1 LTGIHQKRER
11 GRCTLCK
18 RKKGVAIA
26 EQVAKGKPCPSNSCE
41 FAAEIAEAIE
51 NRNRLK
57 IVPKEKK
64 LVQITEKQSRK
75 INLVKLK

>member
-1 LTGIHQKRER
+1 M
-11 GRCTLCK
+11 
-18 RKKGVAIA
+18 
-26 EQVAKGKPCPSNSCE
+26 AKGKPCPSSSCE

-51 NRNRLK
+51 NRNRLR